1 MAFIVLCLP
10 RPASLRALPLG
21 QRETQLVL
29 CKSKELGQMESRL
42 LFSTPGGDILNTV
55 LVTIPRLI
63 AFYEYHLK
71 AYLYNSHVLGSQTQL
86 FVSSGH
92 ILMDIRIGPCYRSG
106 DGTTL
111 QNSMESLSWFA
122 GGNSILGGMVTN
134 NQTLVD
140 YGLSIA
146 DAAGAAYRS
155 TATGLGGEVLSWT
168 TAYDDSAS
176 EACDLD
182 GSIRIS
188 DARFRLRPEVLE
200 TLYHA
205 YRATKHPE
213 YRDWS
218 WAAFKAI
225 ERYCRTETGYSSII
239 DVDSPEEGGKSDVQE
254 SFVFAEVMKHAFLIQ
269 LEEKSYKPRVTSHN
283 GLLTNFQDTPFRVQ
297 DARKGSKNTWVFNT
311 DAHPFRIVGPPR

>member
-1 MAFIVLCLP
+1 
-10 RPASLRALPLG
+10 
-21 QRETQLVL
+21 
-29 CKSKELGQMESRL
+29 
-42 LFSTPGGDILNTV
+42 
-55 LVTIPRLI
+55 
-63 AFYEYHLK
+63 
-71 AYLYNSHVLGSQTQL
+71 
-86 FVSSGH
+86 
-92 ILMDIRIGPCYRSG
+92 
-106 DGTTL
+106 
-111 QNSMESLSWFA
+111 MESLSWFA
-122 GGNSILGGMVTN
+122 GGNLILGGMVTN

-155 TATGLGGEVLSWT
+155 TATGLGGEILSWT
-168 TAYDDSAS
+168 T
-176 EACDLD
+176 ACDLD

-218 WAAFKAI
+218 WAVFEAI

-239 DVDSPEEGGKSDVQE
+239 DVDSPEGGGKSGVQE
-254 SFVFAEVMKHAFLIQ
+254 SFVFAEVMKYAFLIQ
-269 LEEKSYKPRVTSHN
+269 LE
-283 GLLTNFQDTPFRVQ
+283 DAPFHVQ

-311 DAHPFRIVGPPR
+311 DGHPFRIVGPPR

>member
-1 MAFIVLCLP
+1 
-10 RPASLRALPLG
+10 
-21 QRETQLVL
+21 
-29 CKSKELGQMESRL
+29 
-42 LFSTPGGDILNTV
+42 
-55 LVTIPRLI
+55 
-63 AFYEYHLK
+63 
-71 AYLYNSHVLGSQTQL
+71 
-86 FVSSGH
+86 
-92 ILMDIRIGPCYRSG
+92 MDIRIGPCYQSG

-122 GGNSILGGMVTN
+122 GGNLILGGMVTN

-155 TATGLGGEVLSWT
+155 TATGLGGEILSWT
-168 TAYDDSAS
+168 TACDDSAS
-176 EACDLD
+176 EACDPD

-205 YRATKHPE
+205 YRATKHPK

-218 WAAFKAI
+218 WAASEAI
-225 ERYCRTETGYSSII
+225 ERYCRTETGYGSII
-239 DVDSPEEGGKSDVQE
+239 DVDSPEGGGKSDVQE
-254 SFVFAEVMKHAFLIQ
+254 SFVFAEVMKYAFLIQ
-269 LEEKSYKPRVTSHN
+269 LEVKSYEPRVTSHN
-283 GLLTNFQDTPFRVQ
+283 GLLTNFQDAPFHVQ